1 MVRAISFEDW
11 HLKKVGLFE
20 TLWIA
25 ALYIISARLGQI
37 LAIEPGN
44 VTPVWIPSGLMVAL
58 ALQRGSQIWL
68 GVFLGAFA
76 GNIWAYFSFETFS
89 HILASIAAATMNGV
103 GDVMSTV
110 LMASLITAYC
120 QTNYPFTS
128 LKNFSI
134 FILLSVILG
143 SFISAFIGTL
153 GLSVFNFLTAD
164 KVTTTF
170 ITWLVGDG
178 VGALIFGPLVLS
190 WLRPFKERT
199 VLKTAII
206 TALVIA
212 SGLITAFIFGL
223 FQLDKWIVY
232 LGTLLLPIMLIVC
245 VSYEQKLVFSIQ
257 ATVSLVAVYATS
269 NGFGPFILES
279 ANFSLLQLQVFVA
292 VFSLIIYVIA
302 LNTNEKKQ
310 LTDSLLRKKQEL
322 EKLYRLDQLTG
333 LWNRFRIKEFIAYE
347 LERYKR
353 DLKHFGL
360 LMIDI
365 DDFKKIND
373 SYGHSF
379 GDRVLVTLTNE
390 IGKKIRS
397 SDLFGRWGGEEFL
410 IVSPNRDRASAL
422 DFAEK
427 IRHLVEQLEFE
438 NGKKITVSIGAT
450 LNRSDDSELLLVD
463 RVDEALYKSKS
474 ENKNKVSFI

>member
-1 MVRAISFEDW
+1 MIRAISFEDW
-11 HLKKVGLFE
+11 HLKNVGLFE

-25 ALYIISARLGQI
+25 TLYIISARLGQI
-37 LAIEPGN
+37 LAIDPGN

-58 ALQRGSQIWL
+58 ALHRGSQIWL

-76 GNIWAYFSFETFS
+76 GNIWAYFSVETVS
-89 HILASIAAATMNGV
+89 HALASISAATLNGF

-110 LMASLITAYC
+110 LMATLISSYC

-134 FILLSVILG
+134 FILFSVILG
-143 SFISAFIGTL
+143 SFISAFLGTL
-153 GLSVFNFLTAD
+153 GLAVFNLLSID
-164 KVTTTF
+164 KITTTF
-170 ITWLVGDG
+170 VTWFIGDG
-178 VGALIFGPLVLS
+178 VGALIFGPLLLS
-190 WLRPFKERT
+190 WLQPFKERT
-199 VLKTAII
+199 VIKTAII

-212 SGLITAFIFGL
+212 SGLITAFIFDL
-223 FQLDKWIVY
+223 YQLTKPIAY
-232 LGTLLLPIMLIVC
+232 LGTLLLPVMLIIC
-245 VSYEQKLVFSIQ
+245 VSYEQRLVFTIQ
-257 ATVSLVAVYATS
+257 ATVSIVAVYATS
-269 NGFGPFILES
+269 NGYGPFILDS
-279 ANFSLLQLQVFVA
+279 ANNSLLQLQIFVA

-310 LTDSLLRKKQEL
+310 LTDSLFKKKQEL

-347 LERYKR
+347 LGRYKR

-365 DDFKKIND
+365 DDFKRIND
-373 SYGHSF
+373 NYGHSF

-410 IVSPNRDRASAL
+410 IVSPNRDRDSAL

-438 NGKKITVSIGAT
+438 NGKKITVSIGVT
-450 LNRSDDSELLLVD
+450 LNRSDDTELLLID
-463 RVDEALYKSKS
+463 RVDEALYRSKS